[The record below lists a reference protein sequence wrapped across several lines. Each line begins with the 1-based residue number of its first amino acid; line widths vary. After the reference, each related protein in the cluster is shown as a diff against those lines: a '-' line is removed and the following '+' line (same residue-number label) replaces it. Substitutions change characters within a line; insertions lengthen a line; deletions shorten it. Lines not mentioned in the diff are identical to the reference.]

1 MAKNIIQSE
10 EFQSLIN
17 KINKAVYES
26 AKVGDTPLLSDPIKY
41 INALPGKR
49 LRPLLVILSG
59 LSLQGNLDSLLFPA
73 VAIELLHNFTLVHD
87 DIMDNDDVRR
97 GEPTVHV
104 KWDLGTAIL
113 AGDGL
118 LGLAYRKILSTPD
131 VNQSQ
136 VAKLFTNALIDIC
149 EGQALDKSFETQNN
163 VSEKQYLEMI
173 NKKTAVLIQ
182 LSCLLG
188 AITAGA
194 NEDIQNKFS
203 DFGYNI
209 GMGFQI
215 QDDLLDVI
223 ADESKLG
230 KKVGS
235 DLAMNKKTI
244 LTSKLAK
251 SGVSVENITEVIE
264 FKNRLNESGVLH
276 EVSEMVDNYF
286 ETAYKIFDELPE
298 SKYKKMLLQLTDY
311 IKNRDK

>member
-1 MAKNIIQSE
+1 MKKNIIQSE
-10 EFQSLIN
+10 EFQELIR
-17 KINKAVYES
+17 KINYTILDS
-26 AKVGDTPLLSDPIKY
+26 SKVGNTALLFEPINY
-41 INALPGKR
+41 INSLEGKR
-49 LRPLLVILSG
+49 IRPLLVILSG
-59 LSLQGNLDSLLFPA
+59 LSLGGKINSLLYPA

-87 DIMDNDDVRR
+87 DIMDNDDIRR
-97 GEPTVHV
+97 GKPTVHV

-118 LGLAYRKILSTPD
+118 LGLAYRKILSTPN
-131 VNQSQ
+131 VNQSR
-136 VAKLFTNALIDIC
+136 VATLFTDALIDIC
-149 EGQALDKSFETQNN
+149 EGQALDKSFETKKT
-163 VSEKQYLEMI
+163 VSENHYLEMI

-194 NEDIQNKFS
+194 EVEIQKKFS
-203 DFGYNI
+203 EFGYNI

-244 LTSKLAK
+244 LTTKLAELGH
-251 SGVSVENITEVIE
+251 SIENINDVKE
-264 FKNRLNESGVLH
+264 FKKLLNTSGTLDKVTL
-276 EVSEMVDNYF
+276 MVEKYF
-286 ETAYKIFDELPE
+286 KTCLKKI
-298 SKYKKMLLQLTDY
+298 
-311 IKNRDK
+311 

>member
-1 MAKNIIQSE
+1 MDKNINQTE
-10 EFQSLIN
+10 DLQSLIK
-17 KINKAVYES
+17 KINDAIFES
-26 AKVGDTPLLSDPIKY
+26 SEVGDTPLLYEPINY
-41 INALPGKR
+41 INNLQGKR

-59 LSLQGNLDSLLFPA
+59 LSLGGKLESLLFPA

-97 GEPTVHV
+97 GKPTVHV

-131 VNQSQ
+131 VNKSHI
-136 VAKLFTNALIDIC
+136 ATLFTNALIDIC
-149 EGQALDKSFETQNN
+149 EGQALDKSFETRKN
-163 VSEKQYLEMI
+163 VSENQYLEMI

-188 AITAGA
+188 AITASA
-194 NEDIQNKFS
+194 DKEIQIKFS
-203 DFGYNI
+203 NFGYNI

-215 QDDLLDVI
+215 QDDLLDII

-244 LTSKLAK
+244 LTTKLAE
-251 SGVSVENITEVIE
+251 SGLLVEDITEVDE
-264 FKNRLNESGVLH
+264 FKKHLDESGVLNN
-276 EVSEMVDNYF
+276 VSKLVNNYF
-286 ETAYKIFDELPE
+286 NTAYKNFDSIPE
-298 SKYKKMLLQLTDY
+298 NKYKTMLLVLTEY

>member
-1 MAKNIIQSE
+1 MNTNVYQSE
-10 EFQSLIN
+10 EIQSLIN
-17 KINKAVYES
+17 KINKAIFES
-26 AKVGDTPLLSDPIKY
+26 SEVGDTPLLFEPINY
-41 INALPGKR
+41 INNLQGKR
-49 LRPLLVILSG
+49 LRPLLVLLSG
-59 LSLQGNLDSLLFPA
+59 LSLGGKIESLLFPA

-97 GEPTVHV
+97 GKPTLHV

-118 LGLAYRKILSTPD
+118 LGLAYRKILLTPD
-131 VNQSQ
+131 VNQSYI
-136 VAKLFTNALIDIC
+136 ASLFTNALIDIC
-149 EGQALDKSFETQNN
+149 EGQALDKSFETRQN
-163 VSEKQYLEMI
+163 VSEEQYLEMI

-182 LSCLLG
+182 LSCQLG

-194 NEDIQNKFS
+194 DEDIQKKFS

-215 QDDLLDVI
+215 QDDLLDII

-244 LTSKLAK
+244 LTTKLLQ
-251 SGVSVENITEVIE
+251 SGLSTENINDVNE
-264 FKNRLNESGVLH
+264 FKKYLENSGIIN
-276 EVSEMVDNYF
+276 EVSGMVDKYF
-286 ETAYKIFDELPE
+286 TTAYEIFDTLQDNNH
-298 SKYKKMLLQLTDY
+298 KTLLLQLTDY
-311 IKNRDK
+311 IKSREK

>member
-1 MAKNIIQSE
+1 MVSNIYQSA
-10 EFQSLIN
+10 EFQLLIN
-17 KINKAVYES
+17 KINQAIIDS
-26 AKVGDTPLLSDPIKY
+26 ARVGDTPLLSEPINY
-41 INALPGKR
+41 INDLKGKR

-59 LSLQGNLDSLLFPA
+59 LSLEGGLESLMYPA

-87 DIMDNDDVRR
+87 DIMDNDEVRR
-97 GEPTVHV
+97 GKPTVHV

-118 LGLAYRKILSTPD
+118 LGLAYRKILSTPEVD
-131 VNQSQ
+131 QAQ

-149 EGQALDKSFETQNN
+149 EGQALDKSFETREN
-163 VSEKQYLEMI
+163 VTETEYLEMI
-173 NKKTAVLIQ
+173 NKKTAVLIE

-194 NEDIQNKFS
+194 SDDVQEKFS
-203 DFGYNI
+203 SFGFNI

-215 QDDLLDVI
+215 QDDLLDII

-244 LTSKLAK
+244 LTTKLTDKGLDTKNYK
-251 SGVSVENITEVIE
+251 SVKDFKSQLESTGVFDEVT
-264 FKNRLNESGVLH
+264 K
-276 EVSEMVDNYF
+276 MADNYF
-286 ETAYKIFDELPE
+286 KKAYEIFETLTDNKHKND
-298 SKYKKMLLQLTDY
+298 LLQLTEY
-311 IKNRDK
+311 IRNREK

>member
-1 MAKNIIQSE
+1 MNKNIIQSE
-10 EFQSLIN
+10 EFQELIRDVN
-17 KINKAVYES
+17 NAILDSSEVGTTALLFEPIN
-26 AKVGDTPLLSDPIKY
+26 Y
-41 INALPGKR
+41 INNLQGKR
-49 LRPLLVILSG
+49 IRPLLVILSG
-59 LSLQGNLDSLLFPA
+59 LSLGGNIDSLLYPA

-87 DIMDNDDVRR
+87 DIMDNDDIRR
-97 GEPTVHV
+97 GKPTVHV

-118 LGLAYRKILSTPD
+118 LGLAYRKILSTPN
-131 VNQSQ
+131 VNQSH
-136 VAKLFTNALIDIC
+136 VATLFTDALIDIC
-149 EGQALDKSFETQNN
+149 EGQALDKSFETQQN
-163 VSEKQYLEMI
+163 VSESKYLEMI

-194 NEDIQNKFS
+194 EEEIQNKFS

-215 QDDLLDVI
+215 QDDLLDII

-244 LTSKLAK
+244 LTTKLAE
-251 SGVSVENITEVIE
+251 SGLLVEDITEVDE
-264 FKNRLNESGVLH
+264 FKKHLDESGILNN
-276 EVSEMVDNYF
+276 VSKLVDNYF
-286 ETAYKIFDELPE
+286 NTAYKNFDSIPE
-298 SKYKKMLLQLTDY
+298 NKYKTMLLVLTEY

>member
-1 MAKNIIQSE
+1 MSNNIIQSKE
-10 EFQSLIN
+10 LQSLVSKINDAILESSEVGNTALLFEPIDYIN
-17 KINKAVYES
+17 K
-26 AKVGDTPLLSDPIKY
+26 LQ
-41 INALPGKR
+41 GKR

-59 LSLQGNLDSLLFPA
+59 LSLNGDTKSLLYPA

-87 DIMDNDDVRR
+87 DIMDNDDIRR

-118 LGLAYRKILSTPD
+118 LGLAYRKILSTPNVD
-131 VNQSQ
+131 QSYI
-136 VAKLFTNALIDIC
+136 ATLFTDALIDIC

-163 VSEKQYLEMI
+163 VSENQYLEMI

-182 LSCLLG
+182 LSCQLG

-194 NEDIQNKFS
+194 KKEIQKKFS

-215 QDDLLDVI
+215 QDDLLDII

-244 LTSKLAK
+244 LTTKLTE
-251 SGVSVENITEVIE
+251 SGHSIENINDVEE
-264 FKNRLNESGVLH
+264 FKKLLHTSGTLDA
-276 EVSEMVDNYF
+276 VSLMVEKYFTTAYAIF
-286 ETAYKIFDELPE
+286 ETLPDNTYKT
-298 SKYKKMLLQLTDY
+298 MLLELTDY
-311 IKNRDK
+311 IKSRDK